1 MDLFVISIMLTLVDR
16 GQLLDFTPGYGAIAF
31 GMVVVLT
38 LLAAESLDPRLIWD
52 NYPQENSKQE
62 SNHE

>member
-1 MDLFVISIMLTLVDR
+1 MDLFVISIMLAVVDR

-52 NYPQENSKQE
+52 NYRDNNNKQE
-62 SNHE
+62 SVDE

>member
-1 MDLFVISIMLTLVDR
+1 MDLFVISIMLTVVDR

-52 NYPQENSKQE
+52 NYRDDNNKQE
-62 SNHE
+62 SVDE